1 MTWLPVVELIGDE
14 KFLTDDP
21 NALFRDGNFSH
32 VNVMTGVTADE
43 FISPVACKKAFVNL
57 ESRP

>member
-1 MTWLPVVELIGDE
+1 MTWLPVVELLGDE

-21 NALFRDGNFSH
+21 NTLFRDGNFSR

-43 FISPVACKKAFVNL
+43 FISPAAGMKAFF
-57 ESRP
+57 ESMFMS